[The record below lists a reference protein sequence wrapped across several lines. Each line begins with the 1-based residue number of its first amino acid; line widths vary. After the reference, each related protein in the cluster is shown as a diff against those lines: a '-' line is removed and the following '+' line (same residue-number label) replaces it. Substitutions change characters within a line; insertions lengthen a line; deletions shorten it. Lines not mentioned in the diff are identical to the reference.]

1 MVLNSIFIPDYG
13 AVGAAVAT
21 LIAEIVVL
29 LVQMFCIR
37 RAIVFNN
44 LFVSGSKYLISSA
57 IMATIVVLIKYCYLN
72 INIWLRLILEV
83 NIGICTYA
91 IMLFILKDQLF
102 ITLTKYIK
110 ERIFRN

>member
-1 MVLNSIFIPDYG
+1 MCSLFCFKDQTSFFEFTPLYG
-13 AVGAAVAT
+13 
-21 LIAEIVVL
+21 LYP
-29 LVQMFCIR
+29 
-37 RAIVFNN
+37 IVFNN